1 MIAVNPYEW
10 ITDLYTEEKRTL
22 YAEKL
27 VFSSGSASMDPKSQV
42 DPHVYETSALAYRGL
57 AVDSQNQSILVSGE
71 SGAGKTETVKILMS
85 HLASIQS
92 SGSDMHSTSKI
103 VQRVLDSNPLLEAF
117 GNAKTVR
124 NDNSSR
130 FGKFI
135 QLQFDTEDPTHAAFA
150 GKAVPSCVL
159 AGSKCETYLLE
170 KSRVVSHSE
179 EERTYHIFYQLL
191 ASEDDVKA
199 KFWDGLVGKTQESFS
214 FVGYSDT
221 NIIEGKSDQKRFQMT
236 LDALS
241 LIGVTDEKLVDL
253 MRALCV
259 VLQLGNLSFSKD
271 PNNEDNAIITS
282 VDELEKL
289 AELIG
294 VDQNIVEK
302 SLLER
307 TVSARNEV
315 FKVPLNLE
323 KAQDSCHALAKEI
336 YSISFDW
343 LVNTINHATCAEEN
357 YVENPTADF
366 RLIGLLDIFGFES
379 FVVNRFEQLCINYAN
394 EKLQQKFTLDIFRS
408 VQQEYE
414 FEGIELGEITYID
427 NSDVLNLIEGRMG
440 LISVLNEECVRPKG
454 NDAAF
459 VNKIYAMNKDVACL
473 YKDRLFRDYQ
483 FGIKHYAGKVEYDA
497 SGFVTKNMDNL
508 PVDLLECRKLSTNS
522 IVSCDEDWS
531 SNQLR
536 SPIKPN
542 SRQVLMKKQ
551 SSIASDTVW
560 AKFRS
565 QLNVLMANIGETRTR
580 YIRCIKPNSMK
591 KPRVM
596 QHLSSVEQLRCAGV
610 VAAVTISRSAFP
622 NRLLHEQVFD
632 RFMCLDKGFHRQS
645 TPTSDRS
652 EIVAELQELLGRLL
666 SSLETINSD
675 GKIVRGFVCGKTRA
689 YFRAGSLEYLENRR
703 LSAFGSLATGIQR
716 ILRGF
721 LIRSYY
727 RRLRSVTTKMQA
739 YARRKSARHLYLKFI
754 EACLIIQCWSRQ
766 TYSKRLLITL
776 RRNNRATKIQ
786 SKWRMVVMRHKFV
799 TERFATV
806 KIQACIRGAIQRPLY
821 RKALAEA
828 IEEAKLENQL
838 KSLQRKLEEAEQ
850 KRIEAE
856 QRAAEGAGN
865 KTIVVYKDGS
875 GGNATSA
882 PSKSPE
888 LTVAQQTLMD
898 ESSKMLEY
906 LRKEVFKLRSQ
917 NAQLRTDFE
926 LLKENN
932 QRLMDANAS
941 AGASFASLNQHA
953 KTLSKENAKLKSDV
967 TKYKDLSHQLQL
979 SQVELKEELKMKQ
992 GTYIAEVHSRLQY
1005 QKTMM
1010 KIVDMIQDRCKDH
1023 RLVEDILH
1031 MSDDCESDYMTGPT
1045 GVDLTPVKR
1054 AQSRTGQES
1063 LTGKLKSFLFS

>member
-1 MIAVNPYEW
+1 
-10 ITDLYTEEKRTL
+10 
-22 YAEKL
+22 
-27 VFSSGSASMDPKSQV
+27 
-42 DPHVYETSALAYRGL
+42 
-57 AVDSQNQSILVSGE
+57 
-71 SGAGKTETVKILMS
+71 
-85 HLASIQS
+85 
-92 SGSDMHSTSKI
+92 
-103 VQRVLDSNPLLEAF
+103 
-117 GNAKTVR
+117 
-124 NDNSSR
+124 
-130 FGKFI
+130 
-135 QLQFDTEDPTHAAFA
+135 
-150 GKAVPSCVL
+150 
-159 AGSKCETYLLE
+159 
-170 KSRVVSHSE
+170 
-179 EERTYHIFYQLL
+179 
-191 ASEDDVKA
+191 
-199 KFWDGLVGKTQESFS
+199 
-214 FVGYSDT
+214 
-221 NIIEGKSDQKRFQMT
+221 
-236 LDALS
+236 
-241 LIGVTDEKLVDL
+241 
-253 MRALCV
+253 
-259 VLQLGNLSFSKD
+259 
-271 PNNEDNAIITS
+271 
-282 VDELEKL
+282 
-289 AELIG
+289 
-294 VDQNIVEK
+294 
-302 SLLER
+302 
-307 TVSARNEV
+307 
-315 FKVPLNLE
+315 
-323 KAQDSCHALAKEI
+323 
-336 YSISFDW
+336 
-343 LVNTINHATCAEEN
+343 
-357 YVENPTADF
+357 
-366 RLIGLLDIFGFES
+366 
-379 FVVNRFEQLCINYAN
+379 
-394 EKLQQKFTLDIFRS
+394 
-408 VQQEYE
+408 
-414 FEGIELGEITYID
+414 
-427 NSDVLNLIEGRMG
+427 
-440 LISVLNEECVRPKG
+440 
-454 NDAAF
+454 
-459 VNKIYAMNKDVACL
+459 
-473 YKDRLFRDYQ
+473 
-483 FGIKHYAGKVEYDA
+483 
-497 SGFVTKNMDNL
+497 
-508 PVDLLECRKLSTNS
+508 
-522 IVSCDEDWS
+522 
-531 SNQLR
+531 
-536 SPIKPN
+536 
-542 SRQVLMKKQ
+542 
-551 SSIASDTVW
+551 
-560 AKFRS
+560 
-565 QLNVLMANIGETRTR
+565 MANIGETRTR

-645 TPTSDRS
+645 TPTSDPS

-721 LIRSYY
+721 LVRSYY

-754 EACLIIQCWSRQ
+754 EACLVIQCWSRQ

-776 RRNNRATKIQ
+776 RRNDRATKIQ

-875 GGNATSA
+875 GGNGTSA

-1023 RLVEDILH
+1023 RVVEDILH